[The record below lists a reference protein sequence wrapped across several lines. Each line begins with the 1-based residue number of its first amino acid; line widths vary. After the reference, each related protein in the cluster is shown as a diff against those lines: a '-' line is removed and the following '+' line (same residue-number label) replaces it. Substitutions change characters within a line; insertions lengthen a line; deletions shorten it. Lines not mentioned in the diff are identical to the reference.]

1 MSALLKIFEA
11 NGDSYRAAAARLGY
25 DQGYLHRI
33 CNGAPLSAKLAM
45 RVNEAYD
52 LTEKQKVALFRE
64 IKTISNLDENLMAS
78 LGERFAELV

>member
-1 MSALLKIFEA
+1 MTALQKIIEA
-11 NGDSYRAAAARLGY
+11 SGDSYRVAAKRLGH
-25 DQGYLHRI
+25 DQGYLHRV
-33 CNGAPLSAKLAM
+33 CKGAPLSARMAL
-45 RVNEAYD
+45 RVNEVYD